1 MKLEWLMW
9 LASLL
14 PQPLADHTCLATTV
28 YLEARSEPALG
39 QTAVAEVAMRRLQS
53 RRWGDTVC
61 AVVNAKGQFAQ
72 SIVSKNYVI
81 KNPKAWQRAWAVAG
95 DALRNW
101 ALPASQRKFVVP
113 DADHFFAQN
122 IVSPAWSDKPLVA
135 VIGGHSFV
143 RVH

>member
-14 PQPLADHTCLATTV
+14 PQPLAEHTCLATTV
-28 YLEARSEPALG
+28 YLEARSEPVLG
-39 QTAVAEVAMRRLQS
+39 QMAVAEVAMRRLQS
-53 RRWGDTVC
+53 RRWGDSVC

-81 KNPKAWQRAWAVAG
+81 KNPKAWQRAWTVAG

-101 ALPASQRKFVVP
+101 ALPPGQRKLVVP

-122 IVSPAWSDKPLVA
+122 VASPAWRDEHLVA
-135 VIGGHSFV
+135 VIGGHSFI
-143 RVH
+143 RVN